1 MKRVNVHLDEELDAE
16 LAREAYRAGMSKA
29 ALIRNAARDFLDQRR
44 RETAEDPWAAFTGAI
59 TAPPSDDDH
68 DDDVIYR

>member
-16 LAREAYRAGMSKA
+16 LALEAARIGESKA
-29 ALIRNAARDFLDQRR
+29 ALIRRAARAFLDRQRVDPV
-44 RETAEDPWAAFTGAI
+44 EDPWGAFTGAAVG
-59 TAPPSDDDH
+59 TAAGEDH